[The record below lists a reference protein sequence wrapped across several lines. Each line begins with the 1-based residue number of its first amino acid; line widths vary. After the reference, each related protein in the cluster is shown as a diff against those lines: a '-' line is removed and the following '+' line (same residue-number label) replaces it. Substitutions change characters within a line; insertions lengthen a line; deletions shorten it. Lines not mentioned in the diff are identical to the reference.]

1 MIITTLEQE
10 VAVQEELVEASREE
24 VVRLREE
31 LRELRA
37 QIERNGEADKDTGAE
52 VKRLGGMIKHCLD
65 TEKTLAECKQRQV
78 GIAQCGFAFDL
89 NAAKCSIGRKLDRL
103 RACQPTE

>member
-1 MIITTLEQE
+1 MIMTTLEHE
-10 VAVQEELVEASREE
+10 IADQEELVKASREE

-37 QIERNGEADKDTGAE
+37 QIERDGVADKDTGAE
-52 VKRLGGMIKHCLD
+52 VKRLGGMIKHCLE

-89 NAAKCSIGRKLDRL
+89 DAAKCSIGGKLDRL
-103 RACQPTE
+103 RACRSSE